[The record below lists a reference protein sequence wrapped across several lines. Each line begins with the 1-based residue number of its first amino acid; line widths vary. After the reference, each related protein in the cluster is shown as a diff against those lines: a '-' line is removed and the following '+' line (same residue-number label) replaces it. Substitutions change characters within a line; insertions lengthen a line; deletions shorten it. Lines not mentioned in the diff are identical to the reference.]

1 MTSENLSKSQSGFS
15 LIEISIGLLVVG
27 LAIGMTLKFTRG
39 MQDGQNRQQVRAQ
52 LDLIDAALANFVAV
66 NKRLPCPANGTLA
79 ANAVG
84 VGLEVVSPGPPPA
97 SNPPAGQC
105 SPTNQINGVVPW
117 LTLGLNANDI
127 IDPWGGRILYRVDP
141 LLAQASP
148 LPPMMNMSNC
158 DPSSTGTALGG
169 ACRNPIPSCTGN
181 ANCTSPLNFLIGKG
195 LDVWNGINGVPGWN
209 TRQNNRTLGTGAAY
223 VLISQGPTG
232 TGAYNA
238 RGSLQ
243 PGTMAAGT
251 NETPNRNN
259 RALAIPSVLANTYRD
274 ASPNDIAGGA
284 HFDDYIS
291 HPSILT
297 VINRANLGPRA
308 H

>member
-1 MTSENLSKSQSGFS
+1 MASSEISKQSGFS
-15 LIEISIGLLVVG
+15 LIEIAVALLVLG

-39 MQDGQNRQQVRAQ
+39 MQDGQNRQQVRVQ
-52 LDLIDAALANFVAV
+52 LDAIEAALANFVAI

-84 VGLEVVSPGPPPA
+84 VGLEVISPGPPPA
-97 SNPPAGQC
+97 ANPPIGQC

-117 LTLGLNANDI
+117 MSIGLNATDV

-141 LLAQASP
+141 VLAQATP
-148 LPPMMNMSNC
+148 LAALMNMSNC
-158 DPSSTGTALGG
+158 DPSSTGAAVAG
-169 ACRNPIPSCTGN
+169 ACKAPVPSCTGN
-181 ANCTSPLNFLIGKG
+181 ANCTSPLNFLAGKG
-195 LDVWNGINGVPGWN
+195 LDVWNGINGVAGWN
-209 TRQNNRTLGTGAAY
+209 LRQNNRGAGTGAAY

-232 TGAYNA
+232 TAAYNA
-238 RGSLQ
+238 RGILQ

-259 RALAIPSVLANTYRD
+259 RALAIPSALANTYRD
-274 ASPNDIAGGA
+274 ATLNDVAGAA

-291 HPSILT
+291 HPSIT
-297 VINRANLGPRA
+297 SVINRANLGPRA